1 MKYIKKFENV
11 NEYNVGD
18 YIGYKRY
25 LGFPP
30 MIVKILSI
38 NKCKNWEIGN
48 WRPTE
53 YSVELLESPHT
64 KYTATEYELEEL
76 TDEQIE
82 ELNAY
87 LNAEKYNL

>member
-1 MKYIKKFENV
+1 MKYIKKFENI

-25 LGFPP
+25 LGLPP
-30 MIVKILSI
+30 IIVKILEI
-38 NKCKNWEIGN
+38 NTFSLRVI
-48 WRPTE
+48 E
-53 YSVELLESPHT
+53 YVVELLESPHT
-64 KYTATEYELEEL
+64 KYSVNKWELEEL

-82 ELNAY
+82 ELKTY